1 VTLLTP
7 GSLDI
12 IRAECFLSEARRG
25 HLWVPSDVCAV
36 ADELAAVVRMVDAE
50 VMVATP
56 QLTVHVNTD
65 NGLHTVWR
73 LAEALQA
80 FSGPTVAQIGGVA
93 KSAGLIIACACERRV
108 CQPNSVF
115 LYHGSPYKAGIP
127 DDRAKAQWFAK
138 RTTQSEDFWF
148 DLAAGGDDF
157 EFGAEKALELG
168 VVHEIAG
175 YQVVGV
181 KQNTTATGLGD

>member
-1 VTLLTP
+1 MNILTN

-25 HLWVPSDVCAV
+25 HLWVPGDVCAI
-36 ADELAAVVRMVDAE
+36 ADELAAVVRMVGAE
-50 VMVATP
+50 GVES
-56 QLTVHVNTD
+56 LTVHIDTD
-65 NGLHTVWR
+65 NGLSTVWR
-73 LAEALQA
+73 LAETLINYKSETRAE
-80 FSGPTVAQIGGVA
+80 IDGVA
-93 KSAGLIIACACERRV
+93 KSAGLIIACACQRRV

-138 RTTQSEDFWF
+138 RTTTPEDYWF

-168 VVHEIAG
+168 VVHEIA
-175 YQVVGV
+175 
-181 KQNTTATGLGD
+181 